1 MANVKFL
8 RGTLANY
15 LAMDASKINND
26 SFYITTDEGGI
37 YLGQKRLGD
46 FVKVAAIAN
55 LPAASAASTYALYY
69 AEKENVLARS
79 NGSAWV
85 QINAAGLTEVNQTAS
100 GDFVS
105 SVSVATDATG
115 AARTLKITR
124 SNLADT
130 PVISNLTG
138 RMEDVEESLSALTG
152 GSGSG
157 SIADMIEAAVAP
169 VRKAAADAQGTADG
183 AVSVNS
189 TQNGRLESLEG
200 RMDTAEGD
208 ISQLKTDVAN
218 NKTAAETAVSN
229 LSTSVDNR
237 FSTVNS
243 DISTINGNIDSL
255 EDRVEAN
262 EGKIAT
268 LNGNAQTAGS
278 VDYKIAQAIATIME
292 NPDTALN
299 SIQELVAYVEAH
311 KPDYLALVGRVA
323 TAEAD
328 IDNLEGRMDDAEGDL
343 AVIKGTGEGSIK
355 KAVADLK
362 GSTTAYHTLAALEA
376 ALAAVKSTADG
387 AVSVNNTQNSKIEA
401 AEGRLDTAEGNITT
415 LQTNLT
421 NLGTT
426 VTNNYNTLDGR
437 ITSEVNTIDGKIA
450 TINGTLDDHEG
461 RIEVVEAALAWGSF
475 DPQ

>member
-8 RGTLANY
+8 RGSLANY
-15 LAMDASKINND
+15 LAMDPSKINND

-55 LPAASAASTYALYY
+55 LPAANAASTYALYY

-85 QINAAGLTEVNQTAS
+85 QINAAGLTEVSQTT

-105 SVSVATDATG
+105 AVSVQTDASG

-130 PVISNLTG
+130 PIISDLTG

-169 VRKAAADAQGTADG
+169 VRQAAAGAQSTADG

-189 TQNGRLESLEG
+189 TQNGRLDSLED
-200 RMDTAEGD
+200 RMDDAEGD
-208 ISQLKTDVAN
+208 ISKLKTDVAD

-237 FSTVNS
+237 FSTVNGN
-243 DISTINGNIDSL
+243 ISTINNNIDSL

-311 KPDYLALVGRVA
+311 QPDYLALVGRVA
-323 TAEAD
+323 TAEGD
-328 IDNLEGRMDDAEGDL
+328 IDNLEGRMDDVEGDL

-362 GSTTAYHTLAALEA
+362 GATTAYHTLAALEA
-376 ALAAVKSTADG
+376 ALAAVKGTADN
-387 AVSVNNTQNSKIEA
+387 AASVNNTQN
-401 AEGRLDTAEGNITT
+401 GRLDGLEGRMDDAEGDITT
-415 LQTNLT
+415 LQTDLGNLS
-421 NLGTT
+421 TT
-426 VTNNYNTLDGR
+426 VSNNYSTLDGR
-437 ITSEVNTIDGKIA
+437 ITSEVNTINGKIA
-450 TINGTLDDHEG
+450 TINNTLDSHND
-461 RIEVVEAALAWGSF
+461 RIEIVEQALAWGSF